1 MKSVHI
7 RSFSGPYFPAFRRNM
22 EWSEYLFVCSPN
34 AGKYGP
40 EKLQGQCSY
49 FISHKTIFYPRTYS
63 KKLNNVE
70 QENLVFSLQLL
81 ISCQRSYFIPSE
93 DTRKPDFLVFSGGT
107 ECEHWPEVGYYSQNN
122 TIQEIQNICNLFVLI
137 TFHL

>member
-7 RSFSGPYFPAFRRNM
+7 RSFSDPYFTAFRRNM
-22 EWSEYLFVCSPN
+22 EWSEYLSVCSPN

-40 EKLQGQCSY
+40 EKLQGQSSY

-81 ISCQRSYFIPSE
+81 NTYIKI
-93 DTRKPDFLVFSGGT
+93 G
-107 ECEHWPEVGYYSQNN
+107 
-122 TIQEIQNICNLFVLI
+122 TIQRRLAWPLRKDDTQIREAFQIFTHINLDSHINLDFVVKGC
-137 TFHL
+137 